1 MRILERVFHLTRNLK
16 SGASNQVKAEEFGIC
31 DFEVGDLLFDLD
43 QQSAF

>member
-1 MRILERVFHLTRNLK
+1 
-16 SGASNQVKAEEFGIC
+16 VKAEEFGIC